1 MAKGKRGRPRSQ
13 KTPER
18 MRRYR
23 TNNPTISMVGTP
35 TRKKILD
42 MVRGNRSYGKAFD
55 DIMSGALKPA
65 EEILKT
71 LDEADKNSQ
80 AKDKIIQEKDET
92 IKRLEFILKNRTITC
107 PCVFCGEE
115 MIVFANGPAVEV
127 IRKEL
132 KSRGWG
138 HPECR
143 ERAKGRRDGSGIWG

>member
-1 MAKGKRGRPRSQ
+1 MTKGKRGRPRSQ

-65 EEILKT
+65 EEILKK
-71 LDEADKNSQ
+71 LDEAAKDSQ
-80 AKDKIIQEKDET
+80 AKDKIIQEKDER
-92 IKRLEFILKNRTITC
+92 IKGLLNELKNRTVTYPC
-107 PCVFCGEE
+107 PYCGEE
-115 MIVFANGPAVEV
+115 IIIFADDSKVEG
-127 IRKEL
+127 IREYL
-132 KSRGWG
+132 KNMGWA
-138 HPECR
+138 HVECI
-143 ERAKGRRDGSGIWG
+143 ERARSYLAGIKK

>member
-1 MAKGKRGRPRSQ
+1 
-13 KTPER
+13 

-42 MVRGNRSYGKAFD
+42 IVKGNRSYGKAFD

-80 AKDKIIQEKDET
+80 AKDKIIQEKEET
-92 IKRLEFILKNRTITC
+92 IERLESELKNRTITC
-107 PCVFCGEE
+107 QCVYCGEE
-115 MIVFANGPAVEV
+115 MIVYANGADVGV
-127 IRKEL
+127 IREYL
-132 KSRGWG
+132 KSMGWAHG
-138 HPECR
+138 KCR
-143 ERAKGRRDGSGIWG
+143 ERAKSRRDGGRIWG